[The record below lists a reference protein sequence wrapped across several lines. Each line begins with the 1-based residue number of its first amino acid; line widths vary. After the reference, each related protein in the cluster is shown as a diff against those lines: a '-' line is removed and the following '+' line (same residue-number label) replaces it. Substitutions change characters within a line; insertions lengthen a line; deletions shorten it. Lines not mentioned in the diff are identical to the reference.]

1 MSDEHTPLNSPDSPD
16 SPESP
21 GEAPF
26 AGLDSD
32 AATLWRD
39 YRLTGDKG
47 PLLLLYSP
55 LVAGV
60 AGRVGSRVP
69 ASVEVADL
77 VSYGMFGL
85 IDAIER
91 FEPDRGVR
99 FETYARSR
107 IRGAVL
113 DELRSMDWVPR
124 SVRTKIRDVERAH
137 AAAQRTLNRMP
148 TESDVAAELG
158 ITVADLRKLSAEAAF
173 ASLVLVDDVR
183 HCPGYDDVGVSTLPA
198 DQPHDALEA
207 AEQARA
213 VASAI
218 SGLRER
224 ERVVIDLHYYRG
236 LNLTEIGALL
246 GVTVARVS
254 QLHARARLALRKTLV
269 AMDV

>member
-1 MSDEHTPLNSPDSPD
+1 MSDGHTLPDNL
-16 SPESP
+16 
-21 GEAPF
+21 GGARV
-26 AGLDSD
+26 AGVDSD
-32 AATLWRD
+32 AATAWHD
-39 YRLTGDKG
+39 YRRTGDKG

-55 LVAGV
+55 LVADV
-60 AGRVGSRVP
+60 ARRVGSRVP
-69 ASVEVADL
+69 PSVEMADL

-85 IDAIER
+85 IDAIDK

-124 SVRTKIRDVERAH
+124 SVRTKIRDVERART
-137 AAAQRTLNRMP
+137 AVQTTLNRMP
-148 TESDVAAELG
+148 TEADVAAELG
-158 ITVADLRKLSAEAAF
+158 ITVAELRKLSSEVAF
-173 ASLVLVDDVR
+173 ASLVPVEDIR
-183 HCPGYDDVGVSTLPA
+183 HCPGYDDVGYSIPSA

-218 SGLRER
+218 SRLRER

-236 LNLTEIGALL
+236 LKLTEIGDLL

-254 QLHARARLALRKTLV
+254 QLHTRARLALKKTLV